1 VIWVARLALGS
12 LVLFWIGAL
21 VRAIKARLDER
32 YRVTTDTPGPGEQ
45 ATVGVVVPARNEAG
59 NIGPCVDAIL
69 AQDHPVR
76 LVVIDDGSTDGT
88 TEVLSARSDDS
99 RLTVL
104 QGGDGALPEGWLGK
118 AWACERAGR
127 SLLEQVP
134 PPDWLLF
141 VDADVRLH
149 PHAVAGAVGH
159 AQRNELDML
168 SGLGNLVMVSFWEK
182 VLQPVVAGLI
192 MAGNDL
198 EKVNDPEERDDR
210 PLANGQF
217 ILVRREA
224 YEAVGGHG
232 AVRSD
237 VLDDVGMASAI
248 TGAGLAYQLV
258 FMRTLFDCRM
268 YESLGDL
275 WEGWTKNLYAGLRGW
290 PNLLMVCGLVTW
302 ASLVPFLLLGL
313 GLVTGSLEW
322 TLWGGG
328 LVALIQL
335 VRLWLDIQVGQDV
348 RYGPTQVLGV
358 AMTLV
363 LLVNSGLRA
372 SRGTAMW
379 KGRVV
384 PVQTAEPQA
393 LDVGKDST

>member
-134 PPDWLLF
+134 PQTGF
-141 VDADVRLH
+141 S
-149 PHAVAGAVGH
+149 
-159 AQRNELDML
+159 L
-168 SGLGNLVMVSFWEK
+168 STRMCDSIPTRSRGL
-182 VLQPVVAGLI
+182 
-192 MAGNDL
+192 
-198 EKVNDPEERDDR
+198 
-210 PLANGQF
+210 
-217 ILVRREA
+217 
-224 YEAVGGHG
+224 
-232 AVRSD
+232 
-237 VLDDVGMASAI
+237 SA
-248 TGAGLAYQLV
+248 TPSA
-258 FMRTLFDCRM
+258 T
-268 YESLGDL
+268 S
-275 WEGWTKNLYAGLRGW
+275 WTCCRGW
-290 PNLLMVCGLVTW
+290 ATW
-302 ASLVPFLLLGL
+302 
-313 GLVTGSLEW
+313 
-322 TLWGGG
+322 
-328 LVALIQL
+328 
-335 VRLWLDIQVGQDV
+335 
-348 RYGPTQVLGV
+348 
-358 AMTLV
+358 
-363 LLVNSGLRA
+363 
-372 SRGTAMW
+372 
-379 KGRVV
+379 
-384 PVQTAEPQA
+384 
-393 LDVGKDST
+393 